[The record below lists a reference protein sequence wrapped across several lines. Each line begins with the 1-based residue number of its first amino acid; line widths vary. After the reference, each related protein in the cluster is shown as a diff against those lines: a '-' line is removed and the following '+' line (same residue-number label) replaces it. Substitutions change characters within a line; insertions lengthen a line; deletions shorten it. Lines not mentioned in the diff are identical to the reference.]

1 MDRLAIVIPCYNEEE
16 MLPITIA
23 ELRNVLHNLTEKG
36 KISKDSFLLFVND
49 GSRDKT
55 WEILEKEYHSTECKD
70 IFAVKLAKNVGHQ
83 NALLAGL
90 TVAKEEADMI
100 ISIDADLQ
108 DDIEAIE
115 KMVDSF
121 HNGNDIVYGVRSNR
135 KKDSFFKRQSAQF
148 FYKLLAFLGVETVY
162 NHADFRLLSK
172 RAVAE
177 LCKYEESNLYL
188 RGMIPLLG
196 YSTDTVTY
204 ERKERT
210 KGESK
215 YPFKKMLGLALDGIT
230 SFSIKPINLIVSL
243 GILILFGCLLAAVY
257 AFVSY
262 FQGNVE
268 KGWTSLIL
276 SIWFLGGVQLIS
288 VGVIGEYIGKIYMEV
303 KKRPKYNVETYLK
316 QNTGDKNDDS
326 KK

>member
-1 MDRLAIVIPCYNEEE
+1 
-16 MLPITIA
+16 
-23 ELRNVLHNLTEKG
+23 
-36 KISKDSFLLFVND
+36 
-49 GSRDKT
+49 
-55 WEILEKEYHSTECKD
+55 
-70 IFAVKLAKNVGHQ
+70 
-83 NALLAGL
+83 
-90 TVAKEEADMI
+90 
-100 ISIDADLQ
+100 
-108 DDIEAIE
+108 
-115 KMVDSF
+115 
-121 HNGNDIVYGVRSNR
+121 
-135 KKDSFFKRQSAQF
+135 
-148 FYKLLAFLGVETVY
+148 
-162 NHADFRLLSK
+162 
-172 RAVAE
+172 
-177 LCKYEESNLYL
+177 
-188 RGMIPLLG
+188 
-196 YSTDTVTY
+196 
-204 ERKERT
+204 
-210 KGESK
+210 
-215 YPFKKMLGLALDGIT
+215 MLGLALDGIT